1 MSRNS
6 LAAKAVLPYA
16 EALLDSSQ
24 DIQLIDETSEH
35 LNFILENIE
44 QSSHLKSFLEN
55 PLFGA
60 NAKKAVLHELFV
72 KQVGH
77 HVLNFLYILVDRRRI
92 KLLEQIIRCYLSLAY
107 NLQLVSVAEISTAFP
122 LTELQKQAVQ
132 SKLKDMTNSRKIQL
146 IETVKP
152 ELIGGLV
159 IKIGSKVVD
168 MCIYGQLSQ
177 ISAHLNRARA

>member
-1 MSRNS
+1 MSQNS
-6 LAAKAVLPYA
+6 LAVKAVLPYA

-24 DIQLIDETSEH
+24 SIQLIDETSEH

-44 QSSHLKSFLEN
+44 QSSHLKGFLEN

-60 NAKKAVLHELFV
+60 NAKKAVLRKLFV
-72 KQVGH
+72 KQVDH

-92 KLLEQIIRCYLSLAY
+92 KLLEEIIRCYLSLAC
-107 NLQLVSVAEISTAFP
+107 NLQLVSVAEVSTAFP
-122 LTELQKQAVQ
+122 LNELQKQAMQ

-146 IETVKP
+146 IETVRP

-168 MCIYGQLSQ
+168 MSIHGQLSQ
-177 ISAHLNRARA
+177 ISAHLNRARV

>member
-1 MSRNS
+1 MSQNS

-24 DIQLIDETSEH
+24 RVELVDDTSKH
-35 LNFILENIE
+35 LNFILESIE
-44 QSSHLKSFLEN
+44 KSGHLKSFLEN

-72 KQVGH
+72 KQVSQ

-92 KLLEQIIRCYLSLAY
+92 RLLQPIIQCYLDLVC
-107 NLQLVSVAEISTAFP
+107 NLQLVLVAEVSTAFP

-132 SKLKDMTNSRKIQL
+132 SKLKAMTNSRKIQL
-146 IETVKP
+146 IESVRP
-152 ELIGGLV
+152 ELIGGLM
-159 IKIGSKVVD
+159 IKIGSKVID
-168 MCIYGQLSQ
+168 MSIYGQLSQ
-177 ISAHLNRARA
+177 ISAHLNRARV